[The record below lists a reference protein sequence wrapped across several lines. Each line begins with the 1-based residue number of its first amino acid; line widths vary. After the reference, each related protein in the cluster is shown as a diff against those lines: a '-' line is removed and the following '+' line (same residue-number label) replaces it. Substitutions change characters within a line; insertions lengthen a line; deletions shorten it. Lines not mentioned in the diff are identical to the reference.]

1 MEIAAG
7 LLLALVLGG
16 MAFFSFFFSPLVF
29 VKLPMETAGPF
40 MRSLF
45 PWYFLVVAGL
55 FALAAAALAF
65 FHPGLALLAG
75 AMAVLGLLNHQVL
88 MPRINRA
95 RDALLAGDAT
105 AEKTFDK
112 LHRKSVGINLLQ
124 LAAAAVALAAVLG
137 RGG

>member
-16 MAFFSFFFSPLVF
+16 MTFFSFFFSPLVF

-40 MRSLF
+40 MRALF
-45 PWYFLVVAGL
+45 PWYFLTVAGL
-55 FALAAAALAF
+55 FALAAVALAF
-65 FHPGLALLAG
+65 VEPGLALVAG
-75 AMAVLGLLNHQVL
+75 GMALLGLLNHQVL

-95 RDALLAGDAT
+95 RDALLTGDAT

-124 LAAAAVALAAVLG
+124 LAAAGITLATVLAP
-137 RGG
+137 